1 MSTDPKQNVG
11 TQVKAL
17 PLDQNDR
24 ALAGML
30 VPIVDAGKI
39 VGYLPVKGIDNGDG
53 TATLDTSTNIT
64 LDADVDIGDIHL
76 LNIANSKI
84 DPATEQ
90 KQDSII
96 TQLTTL
102 NAVDFATETTLATRA
117 SETTLAAAAASL
129 VAIDTDLDVALST
142 RASETTLITVAKEA
156 TLALVKTVLDGIKT
170 AVDAI
175 NATLDVA
182 LSTRASE
189 ATLATVKTAID
200 AGVAEHKNGSA
211 TGTPATVTFSGT
223 SKSLLIENRDAT
235 NNLLVSFDGGAN
247 TKTIGPNQVLSIE
260 ANHASVDVSSSA
272 GTVAYEMLVT
282 V

>member
-11 TQVKAL
+11 TRVKAL

-30 VPIVDAGKI
+30 VPIVEGGEI
-39 VGYLPVKGIDNGDG
+39 VGYLPLRGIDNLDG
-53 TATLDTSTNIT
+53 TATLDTSTNVT

-76 LNIANSKI
+76 LNIANAKI

-102 NAVDFATETTLATRA
+102 NAVDFATETTL
-117 SETTLAAAAASL
+117 L
-129 VAIDTDLDVALST
+129 
-142 RASETTLITVAKEA
+142 TVAKEA

-175 NATLDVA
+175 NTTLDVA

-189 ATLATVKTAID
+189 ATLLTVKTAID
-200 AGVAEHKNGSA
+200 ATAVIGVAEHHNGSA
-211 TGTPATVTFSGT
+211 VVTPATVTFSGT
-223 SKSLLIENRDAT
+223 SKSILIENRDAT
-235 NNLLVSFDGGAN
+235 NDLLVSFDGDTN
-247 TKTIGPNQVLSIE
+247 TKTIGSQQTLSIE
-260 ANHASVDVSSSA
+260 ANHASVRVSSSA